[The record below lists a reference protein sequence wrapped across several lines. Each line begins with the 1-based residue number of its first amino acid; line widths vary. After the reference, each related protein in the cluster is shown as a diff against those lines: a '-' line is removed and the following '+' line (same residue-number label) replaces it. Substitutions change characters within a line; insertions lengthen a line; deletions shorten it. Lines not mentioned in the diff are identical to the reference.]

1 MGRRIWVLMLDHGL
15 FWVGLGMMP
24 GCPVSFACAA
34 VSEVLGFGPRVLLVF
49 PAGAILL
56 MAWSLMAVVL
66 SGRMAHA
73 ILRSGGALLA
83 IQMAINRIYLAMAQ
97 ALPDA
102 NAWLS
107 DEDGHHLLGA
117 VQVALLAAFLVSAV
131 RWLWQRHA
139 RERACPRGAASCA
152 QGGKQSRD

>member
-1 MGRRIWVLMLDHGL
+1 MGRRTWVLVLDHVL
-15 FWVGLGMMP
+15 FWGGLCLMP
-24 GCPVSFACAA
+24 GLPLSFACGA
-34 VSEVLGFGPRVLLVF
+34 VSEVLGFGPGVLLVF

-56 MAWSLMAVVL
+56 MAWSLMAMVL

-102 NAWLS
+102 HAWLG
-107 DEDGHHLLGA
+107 DEEGHHLLLA
-117 VQVALLAAFLVSAV
+117 VQVALLAAFLASAV

-139 RERACPRGAASCA
+139 RKRACPRGAGSCV
-152 QGGKQSRD
+152 QGSKQ